1 MAAAGWWP
9 GAFIDDLKA
18 FQFLVSGDFS
28 GAARPA
34 AALSQ
39 RLALLLCLLLIF
51 NGIGRAQILDDS
63 TKVRYGPRTTRV
75 IREADVLRDST
86 AGAPLDTTLTR
97 APQSRFWL
105 YDSTFQQDLG
115 TMGSASRPLLF
126 TANTQLGA
134 RFGRNVFDKFFR
146 NAANTPYYDSRS
158 PYSFFRVVQSS
169 SGEQIFEFSYSRSF
183 KKNFSIGASY
193 ERIASNKIMGAIS
206 SRDGLVEHNG
216 MLFFGRY
223 QTDNKRYN
231 LIFSFVAGRHRAI
244 EQGGIRPFA
253 SEKRPQDL
261 FKYEK
266 QRVYLTTAQNKDD
279 RDQFHFLQTY
289 RLLGRGL
296 TVFHVFDAQRQFNSY
311 SDQALQR
318 DSANALLYY
327 PKRFDPRNQY
337 ATLDRSEYRQVEN
350 TFGVLGRTTAVE
362 YRLYARRRDYSLV
375 SSTLLPGPD
384 AKTQNLAPAFDP
396 ITGGQVFLGGTAA
409 FRYRVYAIEAAGEYK
424 LFDEYWLR
432 ASARTGPLSAEL
444 LRTSYAPTLTQQRF
458 VGNHYDWENSGFRNT
473 STDQLSVRLRQRLPG
488 AADHSIELSGALA
501 NISNLVFYNSFA
513 EPEQLSAAKQLLIG
527 AVRHRVRL
535 GRVVFDNQATY
546 TKGGDGIGL
555 RIPALVAE
563 SRTYYENKL
572 FKNAIAAQT
581 GIEICY
587 QSRFRGYQYSP
598 STQQFYT
605 QDTFTIRAYPIV
617 SAYFVADIKTVD
629 IFLKMSYLNEGIY
642 DNGYFATPYYTGYP
656 RRFTLGIKWN
666 FYN

>member
-1 MAAAGWWP
+1 MFGQNAHRVFRIAGP
-9 GAFIDDLKA
+9 GARAGQRL
-18 FQFLVSGDFS
+18 
-28 GAARPA
+28 A
-34 AALSQ
+34 AALG
-39 RLALLLCLLLIF
+39 LLLF
-51 NGIGRAQILDDS
+51 FSSAVRAQILDDS

-75 IREADVLRDST
+75 VREVEVLRDST
-86 AGAPLDTTLTR
+86 AGVPLDTTLTR

-126 TANTQLGA
+126 AANAQLGA
-134 RFGRNVFDKFFR
+134 RLGRNVFDRFFR
-146 NAANTPYYDSRS
+146 NAASTPYYDSRS

-169 SGEQIFEFSYSRSF
+169 SGEQIFEFTYSRSF

-193 ERIASNKIMGAIS
+193 ERIASNKILGAIS

-223 QTDNKRYN
+223 QTENERYN
-231 LIFSFVAGRHRAI
+231 LIFSFVAGRHRAV

-296 TVFHVFDAQRQFNSY
+296 TLFHVFDAQRQFNSY

-318 DSANALLYY
+318 DSANRLLYY
-327 PKRFDPRNQY
+327 PRRFDLRNPFT
-337 ATLDRSEYRQVEN
+337 TLDRSEYRQVEN
-350 TFGVLGRTTAVE
+350 TLGVLGRTPAVE

-375 SSTLLPGPD
+375 SSTLPIVSNATLPGLD
-384 AKTQNLAPAFDP
+384 AKAQNLVPAFGP
-396 ITGGQVFLGGTAA
+396 VTGGQVFLGGTAA
-409 FRYRVYAIEAAGEYK
+409 FRYRIYAIEAAGEYK
-424 LFDEYWLR
+424 LFNEYWLR
-432 ASARTGPLSAEL
+432 VSARTGPLSAEL

-458 VGNHYDWENSGFRNT
+458 VGNHYSWENKGFGNT
-473 STDQLSVRLRQRLPG
+473 STDQLTLRLRQRLPG
-488 AADHSIELSGALA
+488 AADHAIELSAAAA
-501 NISNLVFYNSFA
+501 NVSNLVFYNSFA
-513 EPEQLSAAKQLLIG
+513 EPEQLSDAKQLLIG

-546 TKGGDGIGL
+546 TRGGDGVGL

-563 SRTYYENKL
+563 SRAYYDSRL
-572 FKNAIAAQT
+572 FKKAIAAQT
-581 GIEICY
+581 GIEVYY

-598 STQQFYT
+598 STQQFYI
-605 QDTFTIRAYPIV
+605 QDTFTMRAYPVV
-617 SAYFVADIKTVD
+617 SAYFAADIKTVD
-629 IFLKMSYLNEGIY
+629 IFLKASYLNEGIY
-642 DNGYFATPYYTGYP
+642 DNGYFATPYYTAYP